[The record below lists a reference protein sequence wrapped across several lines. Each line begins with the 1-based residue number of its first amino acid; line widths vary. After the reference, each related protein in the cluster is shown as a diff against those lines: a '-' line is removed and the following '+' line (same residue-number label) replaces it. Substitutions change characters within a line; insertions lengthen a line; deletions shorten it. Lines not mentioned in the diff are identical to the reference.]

1 MARSNG
7 KLQNY
12 LTEVL
17 VGAVLTGAL
26 LGTIM
31 SQFNTLEQDTT
42 NFSAAEIAIISV
54 LGIVIV
60 IGIMRYF
67 LEKSKA

>member
-1 MARSNG
+1 MAKS
-7 KLQNY
+7 KSKFQNY

-67 LEKSKA
+67 LDKSKA